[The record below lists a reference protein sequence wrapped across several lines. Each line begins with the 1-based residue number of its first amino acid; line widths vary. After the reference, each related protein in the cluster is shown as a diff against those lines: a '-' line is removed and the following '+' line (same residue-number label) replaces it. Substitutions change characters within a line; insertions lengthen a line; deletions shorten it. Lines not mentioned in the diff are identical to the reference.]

1 MYIIIERNNLLPG
14 SMLST
19 IKQLFSIYRNVHLS
33 KWILFHILKNSWESV
48 MWWLTLSGTIIW
60 VHNSIRQRNLRSNY
74 SVNNRRD
81 NIVSFLFFFLD
92 DQYNN
97 DILICP
103 SLIFYQ
109 TYYCASINYHK
120 FIWMNVWISN
130 SLRMYW

>member
-60 VHNSIRQRNLRSNY
+60 VHYSIRQRNLSNY

-81 NIVSFLFFFLD
+81 NIVSFFFFFLD